1 MKKKGKSWQFFAVA
15 ILIFLFAWTA
25 FFGISYQYGDTVTT
39 YIKGAQDIRFGIVVN
54 AQGNEFFEIFL
65 CIFQIPFCK
74 PI

>member
-39 YIKGAQDIRFGIVVN
+39 YIKGAQDTASGLISG
-54 AQGNEFFEIFL
+54 AAWM
-65 CIFQIPFCK
+65 
-74 PI
+74 